1 MLHGGGKAVLQ
12 EILDLPTKVIHVH
25 RDPREMLYF
34 WAKAEAVTETTGIL
48 HLIRKNVRWAPP
60 SLN

>member
-12 EILDLPTKVIHVH
+12 EIIELPTKVIHVH
-25 RDPREMLYF
+25 RDPREMLYH

-48 HLIRKNVRWAPP
+48 HLIRKNVR
-60 SLN
+60 